1 MVEKKSIKIFVVGA
15 AAVALVIG
23 LSVGITESNKS
34 RSMNASYGM
43 IAEDVS
49 QYDCIEWSTT
59 AQGGKSGKATTQGAK
74 SGKAT
79 TPGVKSGKQVASTE
93 SAKDEIVR
101 RMIVPG
107 TEDYYQAVQVHGN
120 KRRSLATSEL
130 LNFRGAESR
139 KLGKEFETEEVVDTS
154 CGGTGCAGAG
164 IDSGDTIVEVDS
176 GDVGVI
182 ESQFPQDTVEAY
194 YEPSSS
200 GDGVGVMKTGSGG
213 SKSGKSMS
221 MGGSKYCADVK
232 PVCESEIM
240 SGGGKAGKSAS
251 MLSGSGKS
259 SKSSVT
265 GESVGKSGTP
275 GVGKSGK
282 AGSTTA
288 SSPTMACV
296 PTTEVEPTPP
306 VPTPPVP
313 TPVEVVSTPV
323 PTLIITPA
331 PTEIATTETVIT
343 PIPTPMPVTPEPVTP
358 EPATPEPTL
367 LITALTTPIPTP
379 FPSSTASVGSTPTV
393 ATEATSEPLGST
405 NLRPPN

>member
-130 LNFRGAESR
+130 LNFRG
-139 KLGKEFETEEVVDTS
+139 K
-154 CGGTGCAGAG
+154 C
-164 IDSGDTIVEVDS
+164 
-176 GDVGVI
+176 VI
-182 ESQFPQDTVEAY
+182 RCFKGWHRVY
-194 YEPSSS
+194 YAIPSSL
-200 GDGVGVMKTGSGG
+200 VH
-213 SKSGKSMS
+213 
-221 MGGSKYCADVK
+221 
-232 PVCESEIM
+232 
-240 SGGGKAGKSAS
+240 
-251 MLSGSGKS
+251 L
-259 SKSSVT
+259 
-265 GESVGKSGTP
+265 
-275 GVGKSGK
+275 
-282 AGSTTA
+282 
-288 SSPTMACV
+288 
-296 PTTEVEPTPP
+296 
-306 VPTPPVP
+306 
-313 TPVEVVSTPV
+313 
-323 PTLIITPA
+323 
-331 PTEIATTETVIT
+331 
-343 PIPTPMPVTPEPVTP
+343 
-358 EPATPEPTL
+358 
-367 LITALTTPIPTP
+367 
-379 FPSSTASVGSTPTV
+379 
-393 ATEATSEPLGST
+393 
-405 NLRPPN
+405 